1 MTRMIM
7 LMLASIALAA
17 TTAQAHA
24 QSAPPPASASAPIVP
39 NTIVGPGYYVSD
51 MARSLRFYRD
61 VLGMSVRLQFGP
73 KDKPDVVVGFG
84 SDPSKPS
91 LMLLSDR
98 AGAAPRPVQH
108 GHGYSRVALL
118 MADVHD
124 LYARLK
130 AAGFSPGEIRV
141 VHGSSL
147 MMMVDDPDGYR
158 IEIIDSRPVKP

>member
-1 MTRMIM
+1 MTVQGKRTAVAAAAAV
-7 LMLASIALAA
+7 LAITWSSAF
-17 TTAQAHA
+17 A
-24 QSAPPPASASAPIVP
+24 QSAPAAPPVMA

-84 SDPSKPS
+84 PDPGKPS

-98 AGAAPRPVQH
+98 SGDAPRPVQH

-118 MADVHD
+118 MADVRD
-124 LYARLK
+124 LSARLK

-147 MMMVDDPDGYR
+147 MMMVDDPDGYK
-158 IEIIDSRPVKP
+158 IEIIDSRPVKS

>member
-1 MTRMIM
+1 MTTQGKRT
-7 LMLASIALAA
+7 AVAVAVAALAMNWSSA
-17 TTAQAHA
+17 FA
-24 QSAPPPASASAPIVP
+24 QSAPAAPPVVT

-84 SDPSKPS
+84 PDPSKPS

-98 AGAAPRPVQH
+98 SGAVARPIQH

-118 MADVHD
+118 MADVRD
-124 LYARLK
+124 LSARLK

-147 MMMVDDPDGYR
+147 MMMVDDPDGYK